1 MLNLSVFFKTLKLKI
16 HSKKKRKSKPLRLFA
31 TAVFEDS

>member
-1 MLNLSVFFKTLKLKI
+1 MLNLSVFFKTLKLEI
-16 HSKKKRKSKPLRLFA
+16 HSKKKRKSKPFRLFD